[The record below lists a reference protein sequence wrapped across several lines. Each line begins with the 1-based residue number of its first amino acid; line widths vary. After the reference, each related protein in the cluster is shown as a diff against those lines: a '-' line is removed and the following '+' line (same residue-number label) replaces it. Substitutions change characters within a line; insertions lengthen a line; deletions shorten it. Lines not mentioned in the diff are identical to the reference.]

1 VGANQ
6 PAQRPSSPGHGL
18 EVDDRAEVMSLLA
31 AVHFAIDSPA
41 STDASLAGSLGW
53 QIVFVSFAVI
63 LILFEFIRG
72 WRLGLM
78 RQIARLG
85 GVGAA
90 CAAGY
95 FGHRIFVPIWRSFL
109 KLPDPVLSILS
120 GAALALATY
129 AAVNGLGAILFRRT
143 SQLDSFLARW
153 ISGLA
158 GAVVGIFFGLFI
170 LLLVMVSLRAA
181 GAMAEG
187 RLRSGAPS
195 DAAAASGVSRPL
207 EARRR
212 LLSDNED
219 ESAALA
225 ASLMRLKNS
234 VERSLLGN
242 ALRQLD
248 PVSQNSYETLGKFAA
263 VLSNPE
269 RLRRF
274 LSFPGAHQL
283 SEHPKI
289 AILRD
294 DPEIAEAVAHGRF
307 LDLLQNPRIIEAAND
322 PVIAERIKKFQFEQ
336 ALDYAL
342 GQDSSRRESVAPLKR
357 KPF

>member
-1 VGANQ
+1 
-6 PAQRPSSPGHGL
+6 
-18 EVDDRAEVMSLLA
+18 MSLLA
-31 AVHFAIDSPA
+31 AVHSAIRSA
-41 STDASLAGSLGW
+41 ESTDASMAGSLGW
-53 QIVFVSFAVI
+53 QFVFVSFAVI
-63 LILFEFIRG
+63 LILFEFVRG

-78 RQIARLG
+78 RQITRLG

-90 CAAGY
+90 CAAAY
-95 FGHRIFVPIWRSFL
+95 FGHRIFVPISRSFL
-109 KLPDPVLSILS
+109 KLPDPVLSLLS

-129 AAVNGLGAILFRRT
+129 AAVNSLGAILFRRT
-143 SQLDSFLARW
+143 SQIDSFLARW

-170 LLLVMVSLRAA
+170 LLLVVVGLRAA
-181 GAMAEG
+181 GAVAEG
-187 RLRSGAPS
+187 RLRSAPS
-195 DAAAASGVSRPL
+195 PDTAAVSETLPPL
-207 EARRR
+207 EVRRR
-212 LLSDNED
+212 FLSDSED
-219 ESAALA
+219 ESAAFA
-225 ASLMRLKNS
+225 VSLVRLKNS

-263 VLSNPE
+263 VVSNPE

-274 LSFPGAHQL
+274 LSFPGARQL

-294 DPEIAEAVAHGRF
+294 DPEIAEAVARGRF

-342 GQDSSRRESVAPLKR
+342 EHDSSKRESIAPLKR